1 MTVECL
7 VLKTVNFYLVVIKL
21 ELCKY
26 TVLVRCNLY
35 NIKFI
40 HLKVYF
46 IVVWSSPHSRFSFY
60 FFITFS
66 SFIYTTLLILLSTKF
81 CAGVLMVGNT
91 VPALTKGDHW
101 ALPEGMKYWAQP
113 LSQLSVWRP
122 SLYLCLRNLLL
133 LCI

>member
-46 IVVWSSPHSRFSFY
+46 IVV
-60 FFITFS
+60 
-66 SFIYTTLLILLSTKF
+66 
-81 CAGVLMVGNT
+81 
-91 VPALTKGDHW
+91 
-101 ALPEGMKYWAQP
+101 
-113 LSQLSVWRP
+113 
-122 SLYLCLRNLLL
+122 
-133 LCI
+133 